1 MRWTIGNPFC
11 RPLHATAASFSMK
24 VRNAA
29 DAAVFPLLL
38 LCPWKGET
46 WQLFMVMGMRTCVIH
61 KCSGICIH
69 LYNLIKS
76 RMLYPNVIN
85 NWRIQIPI
93 SNNCLILNNIIYKWK
108 LFKRFAQ
115 MPVPKVDTLYVSQDK
130 SQKYNTYI

>member
-1 MRWTIGNPFC
+1 
-11 RPLHATAASFSMK
+11 
-24 VRNAA
+24 
-29 DAAVFPLLL
+29 
-38 LCPWKGET
+38 
-46 WQLFMVMGMRTCVIH
+46 
-61 KCSGICIH
+61 
-69 LYNLIKS
+69 
-76 RMLYPNVIN
+76 MLYPNVIN